1 MRDDADV
8 VSVRPAGGVLTMRA
22 IIAATLAILASPA
35 LAQDMCGPYD
45 AIAKELSATYA
56 ERRIAQA
63 ITLVPVKDPVS
74 GQVIGA
80 EQALVELW
88 ASKDGGTFTILRVQQ
103 DGKACIVLDGATW
116 TPASHKFDDG
126 RPS

>member
-1 MRDDADV
+1 
-8 VSVRPAGGVLTMRA
+8 MRA
-22 IIAATLAILASPA
+22 LIAAALTLLALPA
-35 LAQDMCGPYD
+35 AAQDMCGPYQ
-45 AIAKELSATYA
+45 AVAQELSATYA

-88 ASKDGGTFTILRVQQ
+88 ASKDGGTWTMLRIQQ